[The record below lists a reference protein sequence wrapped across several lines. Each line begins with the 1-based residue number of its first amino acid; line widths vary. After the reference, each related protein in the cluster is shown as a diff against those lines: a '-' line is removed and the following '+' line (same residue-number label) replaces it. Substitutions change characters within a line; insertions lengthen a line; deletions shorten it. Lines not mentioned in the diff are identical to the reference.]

1 MRDKLV
7 KTNRKA
13 TYYRA
18 KKASIAIL
26 FLLSIGLAVV
36 IPIKIAESRGQV
48 QRAHTTSEVITSESL
63 N

>member
-26 FLLSIGLAVV
+26 FLLSLALAFV
-36 IPIKIAESRGQV
+36 IPFKVAESKGQV
-48 QRAHTTSEVITSESL
+48 QKAHTTSEVITSESL